1 MKLLFNYLIFPGLVF
16 MLIAGMIASWI
27 ERKVTARV
35 QWRVGPPLLQPLY
48 DVLKLFTKE
57 NVIPENAHLMTFISA
72 PVISFASVTLAAT
85 IIGMASFFPAA
96 GFQGDLLVVMYLLVI
111 PGLCLILGGAASA
124 NPLASLGAA
133 REMKLILS
141 YELVFWTAISV
152 VLIKTG
158 GIITLSELNYP
169 PVCRPAASPIAHTI
183 AFILTLV
190 VMQAKLGRVPF
201 DVAEAETEIMAGPYI
216 EYSGPLLGFFK
227 MSQYILLVALPMFV
241 ITVFWGG
248 INSPVDVLKYVALL
262 VIIILAENT
271 NPRLKITQCLKLFW
285 FILFPMGLIA
295 IILALKGF

>member
-1 MKLLFNYLIFPGLVF
+1 MVVGI
-16 MLIAGMIASWI
+16 IASWI

-72 PVISFASVTLAAT
+72 PVLSFASAVLVAT
-85 IIGMASFFPAA
+85 IIGMASFFPSA
-96 GFQGDLLVVMYLLVI
+96 GFQGDLIVVMYLLVI

-124 NPLASLGAA
+124 NPLASLGAS

-141 YELVFWTAISV
+141 YELIFWCAISV

-158 GIITLSELNYP
+158 GALKLTEMVRHPGTPALNSLSG
-169 PVCRPAASPIAHTI
+169 II
-183 AFILTLV
+183 AFVLTLIA
-190 VMQAKLGRVPF
+190 MQAKLGRVPF

-227 MSQYILLVALPMFV
+227 MSQYILLAALPMFV

-248 INSPVDVLKYVALL
+248 FNSAVDVLKYVALL
-262 VIIILAENT
+262 VIIILVENT
-271 NPRLKITQCLKLFW
+271 NPRLKITQCLRLFW
-285 FILFPMGLIA
+285 FILFPLGLIA
-295 IILALKGF
+295 IIFALAGF